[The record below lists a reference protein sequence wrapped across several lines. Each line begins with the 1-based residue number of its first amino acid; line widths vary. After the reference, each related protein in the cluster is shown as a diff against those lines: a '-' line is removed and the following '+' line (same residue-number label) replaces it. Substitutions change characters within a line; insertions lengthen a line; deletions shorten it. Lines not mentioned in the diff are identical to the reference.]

1 MHGLIFWKRS
11 SSKWRCSSMNN
22 VERTVEGIG
31 GETMMAMLMAQ
42 RVILDKMTFA
52 EVPSSLQPQV
62 KEILI
67 DSGMGHL
74 AE

>member
-1 MHGLIFWKRS
+1 MRRRDGADCLQMIFKLLIYL
-11 SSKWRCSSMNN
+11 M
-22 VERTVEGIG
+22 G

-42 RVILDKMTFA
+42 RVILEKMTFA

-74 AE
+74 AQ

>member
-1 MHGLIFWKRS
+1 MRRGNGADRLQMIFRLLIYL
-11 SSKWRCSSMNN
+11 M
-22 VERTVEGIG
+22 G

-42 RVILDKMTFA
+42 RVILEKMTFG

-62 KEILI
+62 KEILV
-67 DSGMGHL
+67 DSGMGYL